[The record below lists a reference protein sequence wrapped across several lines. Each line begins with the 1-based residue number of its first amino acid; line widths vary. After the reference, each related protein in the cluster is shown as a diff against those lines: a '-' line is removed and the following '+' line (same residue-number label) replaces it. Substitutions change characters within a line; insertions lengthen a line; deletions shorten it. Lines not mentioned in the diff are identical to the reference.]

1 MSNTDENKIDEILER
16 GVDEIIK
23 KESLEKRLK
32 SGKKLRVKFGIDP
45 TSPDLHLG
53 HSIPLK
59 KLRQFQNLG
68 HKIIFL
74 IGDFTAMIGDPS
86 GRTEQ
91 RKMLTKKQVKENM
104 KDYIKQSGKILD
116 IKKVEIRRN
125 SEWYE
130 KMGALFFMQLASR
143 FTYARIIERDD
154 FKRRIK
160 EDIDISMLEL
170 IYPLLQGYDSV
181 ELKADV
187 EIGGRDQKFNLLM
200 GRKVQKRYGQEE
212 QDVMT
217 LPLLEGIDGVRKMSK
232 SYGNYIGLTEIP
244 ASIYGKIMS
253 LPDEIIW
260 KYLNLLTD
268 ISSAEIEDIKNKIRE
283 KVLTPKDAK
292 SVLAKEIIRNYHSE
306 KDAEKAAVEF
316 EKVFKENKNPENIS
330 EFGISGSVD
339 ILDLLVRTN
348 IASSKSDAR
357 RLIEQK
363 GVKIDN
369 EIQTDWQKKVE
380 VKSGM
385 IIQAGKRRFAKIKKA

>member
-1 MSNTDENKIDEILER
+1 MSITDEEKIKKLLER
-16 GVDEIIK
+16 GVDEIIR

-32 SGKKLRVKFGIDP
+32 SGKKLRIKFGIDP
-45 TSPDLHLG
+45 TSSDLHLG

-59 KLRQFQNLG
+59 KLRQFQDLG
-68 HKIIFL
+68 HKIVFL

-104 KDYIKQSGKILD
+104 KDYIKQAGKILN
-116 IKKVEIRRN
+116 IKKVEVRHN

-143 FTYARIIERDD
+143 FTYARVIERDD
-154 FKRRIK
+154 FRRRIK

-200 GRKVQKRYGQEE
+200 GRKVQKKYGQEE
-212 QDVMT
+212 QDIMT
-217 LPLLEGIDGVRKMSK
+217 LPLLEGIDGIRKMSK
-232 SYGNYIGLTEIP
+232 SYGNYIGLNEIP
-244 ASIYGKIMS
+244 ASTYGKIMS

-268 ISSAEIEDIKNKIRE
+268 VSLTEIEDIKNKIRE
-283 KVLTPKDAK
+283 RILTPKDAK
-292 SVLAKEIIRNYHSE
+292 SILAKEIIKNYHG
-306 KDAEKAAVEF
+306 EKAASNAAEGF
-316 EKVFKENKNPENIS
+316 EKVFKEDQIPEDILEYNIS
-330 EFGISGSVD
+330 GVID
-339 ILDLLVRTN
+339 ILDLLVKTK
-348 IASSKSDAR
+348 IASSKSEAR

-363 GVKIDN
+363 GVKIDS
-369 EIQTDWQKKVE
+369 EIQNDWQKKVE
-380 VKSGM
+380 IKKGM
-385 IIQAGKRRFAKIKKA
+385 VIQAGKRRFAKII